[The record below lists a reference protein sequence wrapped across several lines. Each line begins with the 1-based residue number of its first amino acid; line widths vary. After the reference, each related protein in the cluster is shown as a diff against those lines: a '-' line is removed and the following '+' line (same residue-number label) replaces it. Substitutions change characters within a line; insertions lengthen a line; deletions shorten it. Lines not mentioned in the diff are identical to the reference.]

1 MPSVTLE
8 VAESPGAVDEMVT
21 CMQYHHVTIR
31 PSKALTGATAMR
43 LSADVLIVL
52 DVTDRD

>member
-21 CMQYHHVTIR
+21 CMQYHNVTIR

-43 LSADVLIVL
+43 LSADVL